1 MPESDA
7 GHEQFE
13 VEADVGIRAW
23 GPTRAEAFA
32 QAALGA
38 LALVAD
44 PATVAPR
51 EAREVRAQ
59 ADGPE
64 TLLAAWIDECLYVH
78 EIEAFVVSRVE
89 VSPCS
94 DTVVRGRRRCAG
106 RGGRH
111 RCETRRRPRRP
122 RPAAAAVA
130 SRAAAWRARTPATP
144 EGVVDSYYA
153 PPRGKNGARI
163 QTSERL
169 RAAAAGLGRDNL
181 D

>member
-32 QAALGA
+32 QAALGV

-64 TLLAAWIDECLYVH
+64 TLLAAWIDEGLYVH

-89 VSPCS
+89 VTACS
-94 DTVVRGRRRCAG
+94 DTVVHGRLHGEPRDA
-106 RGGRH
+106 GRH
-111 RCETRRRPRRP
+111 RLGTVVKAATLHGVSGQVRDRRN
-122 RPAAAAVA
+122 AAKMIGQV
-130 SRAAAWRARTPATP
+130 
-144 EGVVDSYYA
+144 
-153 PPRGKNGARI
+153 
-163 QTSERL
+163 
-169 RAAAAGLGRDNL
+169 
-181 D
+181 